1 MSFFQM
7 ILFPFSWL
15 LNVFYSF
22 TGSYGLALIL
32 FAIVVKVILFPFSLK
47 GKRSMIQMNM
57 LSGQMQK
64 LQKQY
69 GRDRERYNME
79 VQKLYER
86 EKVNPMGGCLWSFIP
101 LLILLPLY
109 TIVRRPL
116 YYIMGLTTDQIS
128 QIAQAVDWN
137 TVAVDMGWI
146 KSATDT
152 FSSGGYNELFLSSL
166 INENNITALRD
177 FVQAVEED
185 QEVDVVLF
193 DCPPGFTAA
202 STAALMA
209 AQEVIIP
216 VLMDGFSLE
225 GMAEMLAQ
233 VSSIRSSNPSLKVG
247 GVLINQW
254 HRSVPVVQA
263 EQVLRAMP
271 VPVYKQTIRRS
282 DKVLES
288 TMVKEAVAD
297 YSVTSAAARDYRLLA
312 QEIFGEVSQYGQV

>member
-1 MSFFQM
+1 MRTIAVLNMKGGVGKTTTVINLAHILANDYRRRVLVVDCDPQCNLTSF
-7 ILFPFSWL
+7 
-15 LNVFYSF
+15 
-22 TGSYGLALIL
+22 YGA
-32 FAIVVKVILFPFSLK
+32 A
-47 GKRSMIQMNM
+47 G
-57 LSGQMQK
+57 
-64 LQKQY
+64 
-69 GRDRERYNME
+69 
-79 VQKLYER
+79 
-86 EKVNPMGGCLWSFIP
+86 
-101 LLILLPLY
+101 
-109 TIVRRPL
+109 
-116 YYIMGLTTDQIS
+116 
-128 QIAQAVDWN
+128 VDGP
-137 TVAVDMGWI
+137 TVADVLGGTHEPYWYDNVIEVTPWI
-146 KSATDT
+146 SILPASTQLWQLDLAAIQAGESKLNAM
-152 FSSGGYNELFLSSL
+152 
-166 INENNITALRD
+166 RD
-177 FVQAVEED
+177 FVQAMAED
-185 QEVDVVLF
+185 QEIDVVLF

-233 VSSIRSSNPSLKVG
+233 VASIRSSNPSLKVG

-297 YSVTSAAARDYRLLA
+297 YSITSAAARDFRLLA
-312 QEIFGEVSQYGQV
+312 QEIFGEVGTYGKI